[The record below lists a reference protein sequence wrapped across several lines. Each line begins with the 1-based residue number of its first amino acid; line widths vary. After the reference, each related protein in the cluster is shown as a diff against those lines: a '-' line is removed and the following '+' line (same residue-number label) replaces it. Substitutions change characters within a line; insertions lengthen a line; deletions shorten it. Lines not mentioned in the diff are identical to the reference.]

1 MFRKHFYYRYITYT
15 LLYFISAI
23 LIHFIN
29 FTDFR
34 GGAGSGGVILLIGI
48 ILAGLLKGELGRVMV
63 SIIAF
68 SCGVAY
74 LFKSKKYR
82 HRKIENLDKNNIN

>member
-1 MFRKHFYYRYITYT
+1 MLKKHFFYRYITYAFF
-15 LLYFISAI
+15 YFISGI

-29 FTDFR
+29 FTDFK
-34 GGAGSGGVILLIGI
+34 GGGGSGGGILIIGI

-74 LFKSKKYR
+74 LFKAKKYR
-82 HRKIENLDKNNIN
+82 HRKIESPDKNNIN